1 MKKLE
6 AIIYD
11 CDGVLFESHSA
22 NLAYYNQIFTA
33 FDYPEVR
40 VEQKQVAH
48 LCHTASSQQVLAG
61 LMRAEDVPAA
71 LGFAAEIDYRQ
82 FIPLMKPMPQLYQVL
97 ETVACHYP
105 LAIAT
110 NRGSSVVPILEHFGL
125 QQFFSAVVTSRD
137 VKKPKPAPDMLLLA
151 ARQLG
156 HQPQSCLFI
165 GDSELDQ
172 AAAAAGDFHF
182 VGYGER
188 FLLEESVDKV
198 LVQHRDLLEHLSLPV
213 SFD

>member
-1 MKKLE
+1 MNKLE

-22 NLAYYNQIFTA
+22 NLAYYNQIFAA
-33 FDYPEVR
+33 FDYPAVSI
-40 VEQKQVAH
+40 EQRKAAH
-48 LCHTASSQQVLAG
+48 LCHTASSPQVLAG

-71 LGFAAEIDYRQ
+71 LNFAAEIDYRQ
-82 FIPLMKPMPQLYQVL
+82 FIPLMKPMAQLHQVL
-97 ETVACHYP
+97 EIVARHYP

-110 NRGSSVVPILEHFGL
+110 NRGTSVVPILEHFGL
-125 QQFFSAVVTSRD
+125 NQFFSVVVTSRD
-137 VKKPKPAPDMLLLA
+137 VKNPKPAPDMLLLA
-151 ARQLG
+151 ARRLG
-156 HQPQSCLFI
+156 QQPQSCLFI

-188 FLLEESVDKV
+188 FVLEESVDKV
-198 LVQHRDLLEHLSLPV
+198 LIQHRDLLAHLSLPV